1 MAPSRILVVDDQKG
15 VRQLLETFF
24 TEQGMV
30 TYLASNGEEALALM
44 VDHQPDLVLM
54 DVKMP
59 VMDGVEA
66 LARMKEICPE
76 QQVLMMT
83 AYADEEKISQ
93 LLELGAVDCLVK
105 PLDLNQLLQYVE
117 TLTGNSEKRF

>member
-30 TYLASNGEEALALM
+30 TYLASNGEEALLLAAN
-44 VDHQPDLVLM
+44 HQPDLVLM
-54 DVKMP
+54 DVRMP

-66 LARMKEICPE
+66 LARMKEMFPG

-83 AYADEEKISQ
+83 AYAEEEKISE
-93 LLELGAVDCLVK
+93 LLDLGAIACLAK
-105 PLDLNQLLQYVE
+105 PLDLNHLLWYVE
-117 TLTGNSEKRF
+117 LVTGNSP

>member
-30 TYLASNGEEALALM
+30 TYLASNGEEALLLAAN
-44 VDHQPDLVLM
+44 HQPDLVLM
-54 DVKMP
+54 DVRMP

-66 LARMKEICPE
+66 LARMKEMFPG

-83 AYADEEKISQ
+83 AYAEEEKISE
-93 LLELGAVDCLVK
+93 LLDLGAIACLAK
-105 PLDLNQLLQYVE
+105 PLDLNHLLWYVE
-117 TLTGNSEKRF
+117 LLTGNSP

>member
-1 MAPSRILVVDDQKG
+1 
-15 VRQLLETFF
+15 
-24 TEQGMV
+24 
-30 TYLASNGEEALALM
+30 
-44 VDHQPDLVLM
+44 
-54 DVKMP
+54 MP

>member
-1 MAPSRILVVDDQKG
+1 VAPSRILVVDDQKG